1 MSLVSKIII
10 YGFTVLIELL
20 IAHKRAFE
28 NAGILHHDI
37 SLVNL
42 FLTFATHRSDHWE
55 FIQKIS
61 GRSRHEQD
69 ALCTK
74 ISHLKQHRLLG
85 DWGYAVLGAKCIT
98 TATDS
103 GTDQLPDG
111 AHPPTLPVEIPAEFD
126 HLAEPSNCVPVVPV
140 HSMNAITS
148 LTPISDLTKEDN
160 IVLNMGPGMGNDPCD
175 TIDTSPL
182 YCTVSPSFLVHH
194 IAYSNHQ
201 T

>member
-42 FLTFATHRSDHWE
+42 FLTFTTHRSDHQE

-74 ISHLKQHRLLG
+74 ISHLKQRGLLG
-85 DWGYAVLGAKCIT
+85 NWGYAVLGAKCIT

-111 AHPPTLPVEIPAEFD
+111 AHPPT
-126 HLAEPSNCVPVVPV
+126 S
-140 HSMNAITS
+140 
-148 LTPISDLTKEDN
+148 
-160 IVLNMGPGMGNDPCD
+160 
-175 TIDTSPL
+175 
-182 YCTVSPSFLVHH
+182 
-194 IAYSNHQ
+194 Q
-201 T
+201 